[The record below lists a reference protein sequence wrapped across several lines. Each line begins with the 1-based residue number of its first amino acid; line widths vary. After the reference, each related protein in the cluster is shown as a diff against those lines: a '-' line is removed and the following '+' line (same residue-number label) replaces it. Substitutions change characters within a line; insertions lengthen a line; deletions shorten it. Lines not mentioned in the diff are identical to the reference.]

1 MGLFDPPGTHSAATM
16 PRISSLATAA
26 STLQAAC
33 DLVGEANGLNSLS
46 LSRMKSSYSGFG
58 EGVCTCARCMR
69 RAGPIREDVE

>member
-1 MGLFDPPGTHSAATM
+1 M

>member
-1 MGLFDPPGTHSAATM
+1 MLPVPPQAAVM

-33 DLVGEANGLNSLS
+33 DLVGEANTALSNLN
-46 LSRMKSSYSGFG
+46 LSRMKSYSGFG

>member
-1 MGLFDPPGTHSAATM
+1 M

-33 DLVGEANGLNSLS
+33 DLVGEANGLNSLNNIN
-46 LSRMKSSYSGFG
+46 LSRMKSYSGFG

>member
-1 MGLFDPPGTHSAATM
+1 VQAATLTTTPQPQQQAAM
-16 PRISSLATAA
+16 PRVSSLASAA

-33 DLVGEANGLNSLS
+33 DLVGEASNLSS
-46 LSRMKSSYSGFG
+46 LSRMKSFG